1 MSRRN
6 SCCVPKDGGF
16 ERERQQNKKRPAWT
30 FLSGGSTS
38 QARSNLLITWPMHY
52 APKHKAK
59 HPPVTRL
66 DSIYH
71 ASTLPNKNHPKLA
84 GPFEFGST
92 YLVLCS
98 HNHNHRWLTSIL
110 WAYCS
115 VNNSLR
121 PQSNWWSPVKT
132 QSMLCGPMCSRVPG
146 CRGTRGAE
154 LMNCVAKM
162 HQWQWKCCSH
172 GVCCCNSQNLPW
184 TSSVD
189 LSISTQKLWC
199 ITNRHEC

>member
-6 SCCVPKDGGF
+6 SCSVPNDGGF

-30 FLSGGSTS
+30 FLPSGSTS
-38 QARSNLLITWPMHY
+38 QARSNLLVIWPMHY

-66 DSIYH
+66 DSLYH
-71 ASTLPNKNHPKLA
+71 GSTLPNNNHPKLA

-121 PQSNWWSPVKT
+121 PQCNWWSPGEM
-132 QSMLCGPMCSRVPG
+132 QSMPPNVFWGSLVAGEQEGTDELCCQDASMAV
-146 CRGTRGAE
+146 E
-154 LMNCVAKM
+154 VL
-162 HQWQWKCCSH
+162 
-172 GVCCCNSQNLPW
+172 
-184 TSSVD
+184 
-189 LSISTQKLWC
+189 
-199 ITNRHEC
+199 

>member
-6 SCCVPKDGGF
+6 SCSVPNDGGF

-30 FLSGGSTS
+30 FLPSGSTS
-38 QARSNLLITWPMHY
+38 QARSNLLVIWPMHY

-66 DSIYH
+66 DSLYH
-71 ASTLPNKNHPKLA
+71 GSTLPNNNHPKLA

-121 PQSNWWSPVKT
+121 PQCNWWSPGET
-132 QSMLCGPMCSRVPG
+132 QSMLPNVFEGPWLQGNKRSR
-146 CRGTRGAE
+146 TDE
-154 LMNCVAKM
+154 L
-162 HQWQWKCCSH
+162 CCQDASMA
-172 GVCCCNSQNLPW
+172 VEVL
-184 TSSVD
+184 
-189 LSISTQKLWC
+189 
-199 ITNRHEC
+199 